1 MTKINFLSEELINK
15 IAAGEVIERPASVI
29 KELVENSLDAKANQ
43 ITVEIEDYG
52 QKLIRIIDNGEGM
65 EEEDARKAIL
75 PHTTSKIKDENDLF
89 NINTLGFRGEALASI
104 AAVSRL
110 SLRTKTKNKL
120 EGFNLIVEN
129 GKILK
134 EEICASE
141 TGTTIEI
148 HNLFFNTPARKK
160 FLKSDSV
167 ELKHMVEVIT
177 RYALIYNLVS
187 FRLTHNG
194 QELFNSPI
202 MPDWKQKIASLY
214 GTDLAKN
221 LLYVNYKEEFIQVE
235 GYISKPYQA
244 RNDKSQQAIFV
255 NKRWIRNEEISRAI
269 YDAYHS
275 LLFVNKHPI
284 FILNLTL
291 NPHKIDVNVHPAKTE
306 IKIEQKELVYQVVL
320 SAVRE
325 TLRQNN
331 LIPEMGLKEEQQL
344 VFGNA
349 VNEIK
354 KKDSEFKYNFEPSYQ
369 TSLSA
374 EDSLSIKED
383 VAEYNHNAES
393 IIPEISNQYET
404 RNNPDNSLPPIK
416 LLGQVHKTFFI
427 AETPGG
433 ALFIDQHVVQERVL
447 YEQFMEQLMNNRVD
461 TQKLLKGEVMEFNI
475 IESMEVKEHREL
487 LEKLGFNLEE
497 FGENTYLLKTVP
509 ILFGR
514 LQPKEMFYEVLS
526 NLKENKNRL
535 EEIQEAII
543 TRMACRASVKAGDT
557 LTNQEMQKLLDQ
569 LSKVKFPYTCPHG
582 RAVLIKIPVDELE
595 KKFKRK

>member
-595 KKFKRK
+595 KKFRRK

>member
-306 IKIEQKELVYQVVL
+306 IKIEQKELVYQAVL

-325 TLRQNN
+325 TLRQND